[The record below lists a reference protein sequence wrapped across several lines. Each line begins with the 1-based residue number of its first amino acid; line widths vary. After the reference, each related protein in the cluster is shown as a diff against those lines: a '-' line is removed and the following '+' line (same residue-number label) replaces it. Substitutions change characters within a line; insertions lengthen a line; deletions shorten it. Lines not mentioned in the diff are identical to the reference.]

1 MRRNSTSPRRD
12 WQQKVESVGLTYHTV
27 NDKPYWNESA
37 YYEFTSAEVDRIE
50 AATWKLQDMC
60 LAAGQFI
67 IDNNRFADLKIPA
80 EAIDA
85 ITKTW
90 NEEPPALYGRF
101 DLAYDGTQ
109 LKLLEYNADT
119 PTALVEAAVAQWYW
133 LQDTFPKADQ
143 FNSIHEKLVA
153 KWKDLVAYVHQ
164 PVYFTHVD
172 TDEDAM
178 TVTYLRDTAQQA
190 GIKTAQ
196 IVITDVGW
204 NDYKFRFED
213 LDEKEMQTIF
223 KLYPWE
229 MMLKEDFGPHALAT
243 MHKVQWIEPIWK
255 MLFSNKGL
263 LAILWEMYPNHELL
277 LEAHLDG
284 PGDMKN
290 YVRKPLLSR
299 EGANIAVVRDGQT
312 EYTYGEYGAEG
323 FVYQALAPIPNIGGN
338 YPVLGSWII
347 ADQGPAG
354 MGIRESDTIVTTN
367 LSRFVPHFFK

>member
-1 MRRNSTSPRRD
+1 MRRNPTSPRRN
-12 WQQKVESVGLTYHTV
+12 WQEKVESVGLTFHTV
-27 NDKPYWNESA
+27 NGNPYWNEAA
-37 YYEFTSAEVDRIE
+37 YYEFTAAEVDRLE
-50 AATWKLQDMC
+50 AATWKLQEMC

-67 IDNNRFADLKIPA
+67 IDNKRFEDLKIPA
-80 EAIDA
+80 EAVDLIV
-85 ITKTW
+85 KTW

-101 DLAYDGTQ
+101 DLAYNGSE

-143 FNSIHEKLVA
+143 FNSIHEKLIA
-153 KWKDLVAYVHQ
+153 KWKDLVPYVHQ
-164 PVYFTHVD
+164 PVHFAHVD
-172 TDEDAM
+172 TDEDTM
-178 TVTYLRDTAQQA
+178 TATYLRDTARQA
-190 GIKTAQ
+190 GLKTTG
-196 IVITDVGW
+196 ILMKDIGW

-255 MLFSNKGL
+255 MLFSNKGV
-263 LAILWEMYPNHELL
+263 LAILWEMYPNHEFL
-277 LEAHLDG
+277 LEARLDG
-284 PGDMKN
+284 PGEMKG

-312 EYTYGEYGAEG
+312 DYTYGDYGAEG
-323 FVYQALAPIPNIGGN
+323 FVYQALAPIPNFNGN

-354 MGIRESDTIVTTN
+354 MGVRESDTIVTTN
-367 LSRFVPHFFK
+367 LSRFVPHLFK

>member
-1 MRRNSTSPRRD
+1 MRRNPTSPRRN
-12 WQQKVESVGLTYHTV
+12 WQEKVESVGLTYHTV

-50 AATWKLQDMC
+50 AATWKLQEMC

-67 IDNNRFADLKIPA
+67 IDNKRFNDLKIPA
-80 EAIDA
+80 EAVDLIV
-85 ITKTW
+85 KTW

-101 DLAYDGTQ
+101 DLAYNGND

-164 PVYFTHVD
+164 PVYFAHAD
-172 TDEDAM
+172 TDEDSM

-190 GIKTAQ
+190 GLKTADMKD
-196 IVITDVGW
+196 IGW
-204 NDYKFRFED
+204 SDYKFRFED

-229 MMLKEDFGPHALAT
+229 MMLKEDFGPHAIAT

-263 LAILWEMYPNHELL
+263 LAILWEIYPNHELL
-277 LEAHLDG
+277 VEARLDG
-284 PGDMKN
+284 PGEMKN

-312 EYTYGEYGAEG
+312 EYTYGDYGAEG
-323 FVYQALAPIPNIGGN
+323 FVYQALAPIPNLGGN

-367 LSRFVPHFFK
+367 LSRFVPHLFK